1 MFFVLNNFSWLQRK
15 SSSKKVLNNSEIT
28 MRRYVE
34 ASITEPLQ
42 KCQFPFNFTFSEKQH
57 CYKDIVNQLQP
68 QALPDSFL
76 LFS

>member
-1 MFFVLNNFSWLQRK
+1 
-15 SSSKKVLNNSEIT
+15 

-34 ASITEPLQ
+34 TSNTEPLQ

-57 CYKDIVNQLQP
+57 CHKDIVNQLQP

>member
-1 MFFVLNNFSWLQRK
+1 
-15 SSSKKVLNNSEIT
+15 

-34 ASITEPLQ
+34 TSNTEPLQ